1 MIAGSIL
8 GGDALADRLAALP
21 DAARQGLARA
31 LTRVSLDLVAAA
43 QRNLSGAVLQSRSGA
58 LRASITADVAE
69 EGGTVAMTVGSDLP
83 YAAFQE
89 YGFAGV
95 ETVSAHLRT
104 IREAFG
110 RPLRGGE
117 QRIAVRA
124 YSRKVDYPAH
134 SFLRSALAELQPEL
148 MDAVAAALDEAVAP

>member
-117 QRIAVRA
+117 KRIAVRA